1 LPRPL
6 PLSKVLAADRTLS
19 EWSERARLEAQLT
32 AAVRA
37 HLPRPVGAQ
46 VRVVAADAQ
55 SLTLATGAGAIAASV
70 RQRIPDLVAA
80 LRREGLD
87 FTEIRVRVQVR
98 PPAAPPVNNAEN
110 QRDARSAG
118 PVFDLAERLSDG
130 PLRRSLA
137 RWSRRARGR

>member
-1 LPRPL
+1 MPRPL
-6 PLSKVLAADRTLS
+6 PLSKVLAADRTLA
-19 EWSERARLEAQLT
+19 EWSERARLEARLT
-32 AAVRA
+32 AIVRT

-46 VRVVAADAQ
+46 LRVVAADANC
-55 SLTLATGAGAIAASV
+55 LTLATGAGAIAASV

-98 PPAAPPVNNAEN
+98 ASVALPVKNTEN
-110 QRDARSAG
+110 QRDASSAK
-118 PVFDLAERLSDG
+118 PLFELSERLSDG
-130 PLRRSLA
+130 PLRQSLA

>member
-1 LPRPL
+1 
-6 PLSKVLAADRTLS
+6 VLASDRTLA
-19 EWSERARLEAQLT
+19 EWSERARLEARLT
-32 AAVRA
+32 AAVRS

-46 VRVVAADAQ
+46 VRVVAADAHC
-55 SLTLATGAGAIAASV
+55 LTLATGAGAIAASV
-70 RQRIPDLVAA
+70 RQRLPDLVAA

-98 PPAAPPVNNAEN
+98 QPAASPVKNAEN
-110 QRDARSAG
+110 QRDASSAA
-118 PVFDLAERLSDG
+118 PLFALSERLPDG

>member
-1 LPRPL
+1 MPRPV
-6 PLSKVLAADRTLS
+6 PLSKVFAADRTLA
-19 EWSERARLEAQLT
+19 EWSERARLAAQLT
-32 AAVRA
+32 ALVRS

-46 VRVVAADAQ
+46 VHVVAADTQ
-55 SLTLATGAGAIAASV
+55 CLTLATGAGAIAASV
-70 RQRIPDLVAA
+70 RQRVPDLVAA

-98 PPAAPPVNNAEN
+98 PPAASPVKNTEN
-110 QRDARSAG
+110 QRDATAAR
-118 PVFDLAERLSDG
+118 PLFDLLDDLPDG